1 MADFSQA
8 IDFVLQ
14 NEGGLSNDP
23 LDAGGL
29 TNFGISQRAYPDMD
43 VKNLTRDGA
52 SAIYER
58 DYWHYGDIQSQRVAT
73 KLLDAAVNLGP
84 VKAIRLMQLALGAIE
99 AGPIVADGLFGS
111 QTAEAIN
118 AADPDKLMD
127 EYKARLAKYYCEL
140 NQPEFMLGWLRR
152 AVKG

>member
-8 IDFVLQ
+8 IEFVLQ

-29 TNFGISQRAYPDMD
+29 TNFGISQRAYPDVD

-84 VKAIRLMQLALGAIE
+84 VKAVRLMQLALGAIE

>member
-1 MADFSQA
+1 MSSFDAA

-23 LDAGGL
+23 QDFGGL
-29 TNFGISQRAYPDMD
+29 TNFGISQKTYPDVD
-43 VKNLTRDGA
+43 IKNLTRDEA
-52 SAIYER
+52 KEIYR
-58 DYWHYGDIQSQRVAT
+58 KDYWHYDTIENQRVAT
-73 KLLDAAVNLGP
+73 KLFDAAVNMGP
-84 VKAIRLMQLALGAIE
+84 VRAVRILQLALGAIE
-99 AGPIVADGLFGS
+99 VGPIVSDGIFGS
-111 QTAEAIN
+111 HTADCIN

-140 NQPEFMLGWLRR
+140 NQPEFTLGWLRR

>member
-8 IDFVLQ
+8 IEFVLQ

-29 TNFGISQRAYPDMD
+29 TNFGISQRAYPDVD

-84 VKAIRLMQLALGAIE
+84 VKAVRLMQLALGAIE

-118 AADPDKLMD
+118 AADPDKLM
-127 EYKARLAKYYCEL
+127 
-140 NQPEFMLGWLRR
+140 
-152 AVKG
+152 